1 MVWPYVGQR
10 RLIVGTREQ
19 KPAIF
24 GGTKELL
31 VKYDFCPKFL
41 LMSFS
46 FIQGI
51 FTNLFLKKKSWV
63 QVSGYK
69 FWPFNLQELKQIGL
83 PTEGRDTGEEKHP
96 ASIDYTVLTLL
107 VPSARRFYS
116 RSSGNNATINKAGVD
131 YFHVGS
137 AYACSVFKMYMC
149 CLLK

>member
-107 VPSARRFYS
+107 VPSARDFIADPQ
-116 RSSGNNATINKAGVD
+116 GTMLQLIKLEWITFMQVV
-131 YFHVGS
+131 HMLVQCLKCTCV
-137 AYACSVFKMYMC
+137 AC
-149 CLLK
+149 